1 MRQATIKIRTYAH
14 SIHIVNNNNLE
25 GRLLNLILVSLGALA
40 LAYVLILGNMV
51 FNIIQRRTLEAQ
63 AHMLSNEVSEL
74 ELTYLS
80 QSNKI
85 DLSFGYAKGR
95 SEERRVGKECRSRW
109 SPYH

>member
-1 MRQATIKIRTYAH
+1 MRQATIKIKTYAQG
-14 SIHIVNNNNLE
+14 IHIVNNNNLE
-25 GRLLNLILVSLGALA
+25 GRLLNLMLVSLGALA

-51 FNIIQRRTLEAQ
+51 FNIVQRRNLEAR

-85 DLSFGYAKGR
+85 DLSYGYAKGF
-95 SEERRVGKECRSRW
+95 KEIKAKFAVRK
-109 SPYH
+109 